1 MASIQKRGKN
11 SWLLVVETG
20 YVKGMRQKRTKTIHV
35 EDPALLKTKK
45 RLQEHL
51 ELELAKFKI
60 EVESGEYIA
69 PEKMKLKDFVEE
81 WFQKFATKKLGLKTR
96 KEQYGLM
103 KNHIIPSIGDMRLDS
118 IKPIHIVNF
127 LYQLEQ
133 SGSRLDGKSGGL
145 ADSSIYQVDKA
156 LRSLFA
162 RAKEWKLIKDNPMAE
177 LSRPKV
183 ARKEMNYLDEE
194 GAYRLLN
201 ALTKIKPH
209 WRLFFITALIG
220 GLRRGEIVALEWKHI
235 NFEENY
241 IDVEQSIPLFENG
254 QPVIKETKTGVTR
267 KVSMPEW
274 FMNEMCDFKKEWERE
289 KEDAGD
295 YWEGGNYEF
304 VFQNGLGLPYYPS
317 TATQQWIKFR
327 DDFKFEG
334 LRLHDMRHT
343 MVAILIEEGVNL
355 KAIQKRAGHASYK
368 TTSDTY
374 GHVTKKAADATAKR
388 FEKFNPAHFVNNSS
402 TKEDETN
409 S

>member
-20 YVKGMRQKRTKTIHV
+20 YVKGKRKKRTRTVHI

-69 PEKMKLKDFVEE
+69 PEKMRLQDFVEE
-81 WFQKFATKKLGLKTR
+81 WNQKFAQKKLGIKTR
-96 KEQYGLM
+96 KEQLGLM
-103 KNHIIPSIGDMRLDS
+103 KNHISPNIGHMRLDS

-127 LYQLEQ
+127 LHQLEQ
-133 SGSRLDGKSGGL
+133 GGSRLDGKTGGL
-145 ADSSIYQVDKA
+145 ADSTIYQVDKA
-156 LRSLFA
+156 LRSLFS
-162 RAKEWKLIKDNPMAE
+162 RAKEWKLIKDNPMKE
-177 LSRPKV
+177 LSRPKIM
-183 ARKEMNYLDEE
+183 RKEMNYLDEN
-194 GAYRLLN
+194 GTYLLLT
-201 ALTKIKPH
+201 ALNEIEMH
-209 WRLFFITALIG
+209 WRLFFITSLIG

-241 IDVEQSIPLFENG
+241 IDVEQSIPLFEDG

-274 FMNEMCDFKKEWERE
+274 YMNELRDFKEEWERE
-289 KEDAGD
+289 KDGCGD
-295 YWEGGNYEF
+295 CWEGGVREF
-304 VFQNGLGLPYYPS
+304 VFQNGLGLPFYPT
-317 TATQQWIKFR
+317 TATKRWIEFR
-327 DDFKFEG
+327 NEFKFEG

-343 MVAILIEEGVNL
+343 MVALLIEEGVHL
-355 KAIQKRAGHASYK
+355 KAIQKRAGHANYK

-374 GHVTKKAADATAKR
+374 GHVSKKVADSTAKR
-388 FEKFNPAHFVNNSS
+388 FEKFNPSHFVNNSS
-402 TKEDETN
+402 TDRKNHD